1 MGASNQA
8 KQARPSWPD
17 TSTIHDRD
25 TSVLVVMTALNNNTA
40 TYEKPHARAQGSRRE
55 AVKRSSRMDM
65 DWVFRRHIYKS
76 IL

>member
-1 MGASNQA
+1 MVAF
-8 KQARPSWPD
+8 
-17 TSTIHDRD
+17 
-25 TSVLVVMTALNNNTA
+25 NNNTA

-65 DWVFRRHIYKS
+65 DWVIRRHIYKS